1 MNLFDILGP
10 VMVGPSSSHTAGAVR
25 IGYIS
30 GKLLQDH
37 VVKAE
42 ILLHGSFA
50 TTGIG
55 HGTDKALIAGLLGM
69 RPDDIRIPDSFFLA
83 KKDGME
89 FSFSTI
95 TLKDAHPNTAV
106 LRLTGEHGRKIAV
119 VTDSNSGITQ
129 AQAKE
134 MGVAVLPMPFMID
147 GETYYEDITLT
158 REQFYQRLKDN
169 ADIATS
175 QPTPDSILK
184 MWDKLLKEYDQ
195 IIHIPMS
202 SGLSGSCST
211 AMMLAGED
219 EYEGK
224 VFVVDNRRISVTQ
237 YQSVKDAQM
246 LAAMGMDGT
255 QIKKRLEET
264 AADSVIFI
272 TVDTLKYLKKGGR
285 ITPAAAA
292 LGTLLK
298 IKPVLI
304 ILGEKLDSFAKA
316 RTMKQAKTMMMN
328 AIQKELDGR
337 LHDSECRNCHLAIAH
352 TDNEEAALEFK
363 KEVEERFP
371 NADVYMAPLSL
382 SIACHI
388 GPGSLAVTATR
399 KMEEEHEKN

>member
-1 MNLFDILGP
+1 M
-10 VMVGPSSSHTAGAVR
+10 
-25 IGYIS
+25 
-30 GKLLQDH
+30 
-37 VVKAE
+37 
-42 ILLHGSFA
+42 
-50 TTGIG
+50 
-55 HGTDKALIAGLLGM
+55 
-69 RPDDIRIPDSFFLA
+69 
-83 KKDGME
+83 
-89 FSFSTI
+89 
-95 TLKDAHPNTAV
+95 
-106 LRLTGEHGRKIAV
+106 KIAV

-158 REQFYQRLKDN
+158 QEQFYQRLKDN
-169 ADIATS
+169 SDISTS
-175 QPTPDSILK
+175 QPTPDSIMKL
-184 MWDKLLKEYDQ
+184 WDELLKEYDQ
-195 IIHIPMS
+195 IVHIPMS

-237 YQSVKDAQM
+237 YQSVKDAMM
-246 LAAMGMDGT
+246 LADMGMDGA

-264 AADSVIFI
+264 AADSVIFV

>member
-1 MNLFDILGP
+1 M
-10 VMVGPSSSHTAGAVR
+10 
-25 IGYIS
+25 
-30 GKLLQDH
+30 
-37 VVKAE
+37 
-42 ILLHGSFA
+42 
-50 TTGIG
+50 
-55 HGTDKALIAGLLGM
+55 
-69 RPDDIRIPDSFFLA
+69 
-83 KKDGME
+83 
-89 FSFSTI
+89 
-95 TLKDAHPNTAV
+95 
-106 LRLTGEHGRKIAV
+106 KIAV

-129 AQAKE
+129 ARAKE

-169 ADIATS
+169 AEIATT

-184 MWDKLLKEYDQ
+184 RWDKLLKEYDQ

>member
-1 MNLFDILGP
+1 M
-10 VMVGPSSSHTAGAVR
+10 
-25 IGYIS
+25 
-30 GKLLQDH
+30 
-37 VVKAE
+37 
-42 ILLHGSFA
+42 
-50 TTGIG
+50 
-55 HGTDKALIAGLLGM
+55 
-69 RPDDIRIPDSFFLA
+69 
-83 KKDGME
+83 
-89 FSFSTI
+89 
-95 TLKDAHPNTAV
+95 
-106 LRLTGEHGRKIAV
+106 KIAV

-246 LAAMGMDGT
+246 LAAMGMEGT

>member
-1 MNLFDILGP
+1 M
-10 VMVGPSSSHTAGAVR
+10 
-25 IGYIS
+25 
-30 GKLLQDH
+30 
-37 VVKAE
+37 
-42 ILLHGSFA
+42 
-50 TTGIG
+50 
-55 HGTDKALIAGLLGM
+55 
-69 RPDDIRIPDSFFLA
+69 
-83 KKDGME
+83 
-89 FSFSTI
+89 
-95 TLKDAHPNTAV
+95 
-106 LRLTGEHGRKIAV
+106 KIAV

-272 TVDTLKYLKKGGR
+272 TVDTLKYLKKGGL

>member
-1 MNLFDILGP
+1 M
-10 VMVGPSSSHTAGAVR
+10 
-25 IGYIS
+25 
-30 GKLLQDH
+30 
-37 VVKAE
+37 
-42 ILLHGSFA
+42 
-50 TTGIG
+50 
-55 HGTDKALIAGLLGM
+55 
-69 RPDDIRIPDSFFLA
+69 
-83 KKDGME
+83 
-89 FSFSTI
+89 
-95 TLKDAHPNTAV
+95 
-106 LRLTGEHGRKIAV
+106 KIAV

-129 AQAKE
+129 IQAKE
-134 MGVAVLPMPFMID
+134 MGITVLPMPFMID

-158 REQFYQRLKDN
+158 QEQFYRKLKDN
-169 ADIATS
+169 SDISTS
-175 QPTPDSILK
+175 QPAPDSIMK
-184 MWDKLLKEYDQ
+184 MWDELLKEYDQ
-195 IIHIPMS
+195 IVHIPMS
-202 SGLSGSCST
+202 SGLFGSCST

-246 LAAMGMDGT
+246 LAAMGMDGA
-255 QIKKRLEET
+255 QIRKRLEET

-292 LGTLLK
+292 LGTLLR

-328 AIQKELDGR
+328 AIQKELDER
-337 LHDSECRNCHLAIAH
+337 LHDSGCKDCHLAIAH
-352 TDNEEAALEFK
+352 TDNEEAALEFQ
-363 KEVEERFP
+363 KEVKERFP
-371 NADVYMAPLSL
+371 DADVYMAPLSL

>member
-1 MNLFDILGP
+1 M
-10 VMVGPSSSHTAGAVR
+10 
-25 IGYIS
+25 
-30 GKLLQDH
+30 
-37 VVKAE
+37 
-42 ILLHGSFA
+42 
-50 TTGIG
+50 
-55 HGTDKALIAGLLGM
+55 
-69 RPDDIRIPDSFFLA
+69 
-83 KKDGME
+83 
-89 FSFSTI
+89 
-95 TLKDAHPNTAV
+95 
-106 LRLTGEHGRKIAV
+106 KIAV

-129 AQAKE
+129 IQAKE
-134 MGVAVLPMPFMID
+134 MGITVLPMPFMID

-158 REQFYQRLKDN
+158 QEQFYRKLKDN
-169 ADIATS
+169 SDISTS
-175 QPTPDSILK
+175 QPTPDSIMK
-184 MWDKLLKEYDQ
+184 MWDELLKEYDQ
-195 IIHIPMS
+195 IVHIPMS

-246 LAAMGMDGT
+246 LAAMGMDGA
-255 QIKKRLEET
+255 QIRKRLEET

-292 LGTLLK
+292 LGTLLR

-328 AIQKELDGR
+328 AIQKELDER
-337 LHDSECRNCHLAIAH
+337 LHDSCCKDCHLAIAH
-352 TDNEEAALEFK
+352 TDNEEAALEFQ
-363 KEVEERFP
+363 KEVKERFP
-371 NADVYMAPLSL
+371 DADVYMAALSL

>member
-1 MNLFDILGP
+1 M
-10 VMVGPSSSHTAGAVR
+10 
-25 IGYIS
+25 
-30 GKLLQDH
+30 
-37 VVKAE
+37 
-42 ILLHGSFA
+42 
-50 TTGIG
+50 
-55 HGTDKALIAGLLGM
+55 
-69 RPDDIRIPDSFFLA
+69 
-83 KKDGME
+83 
-89 FSFSTI
+89 
-95 TLKDAHPNTAV
+95 
-106 LRLTGEHGRKIAV
+106 KIAV

-224 VFVVDNRRISVTQ
+224 VFVVDTRRISVTQ

-255 QIKKRLEET
+255 QIKKRLEKT

>member
-1 MNLFDILGP
+1 M
-10 VMVGPSSSHTAGAVR
+10 
-25 IGYIS
+25 
-30 GKLLQDH
+30 
-37 VVKAE
+37 
-42 ILLHGSFA
+42 
-50 TTGIG
+50 
-55 HGTDKALIAGLLGM
+55 
-69 RPDDIRIPDSFFLA
+69 
-83 KKDGME
+83 
-89 FSFSTI
+89 
-95 TLKDAHPNTAV
+95 
-106 LRLTGEHGRKIAV
+106 KIAV

-246 LAAMGMDGT
+246 RAAMGMDGT

>member
-1 MNLFDILGP
+1 MQL
-10 VMVGPSSSHTAGAVR
+10 T
-25 IGYIS
+25 
-30 GKLLQDH
+30 
-37 VVKAE
+37 
-42 ILLHGSFA
+42 FA
-50 TTGIG
+50 
-55 HGTDKALIAGLLGM
+55 
-69 RPDDIRIPDSFFLA
+69 
-83 KKDGME
+83 
-89 FSFSTI
+89 
-95 TLKDAHPNTAV
+95 
-106 LRLTGEHGRKIAV
+106 
-119 VTDSNSGITQ
+119 TDSNSGITQ

-134 MGVAVLPMPFMID
+134 MGITVLPMPFMID

-158 REQFYQRLKDN
+158 QEQFYQKLKDN
-169 ADIATS
+169 SDISTS
-175 QPTPDSILK
+175 QPTPDSIMK
-184 MWDKLLKEYDQ
+184 MWDGLLKEYDQ
-195 IIHIPMS
+195 IVHIPMS

-219 EYEGK
+219 EYAGK

-246 LAAMGMDGT
+246 LAAMGMDGA

-292 LGTLLK
+292 LGTLLR

-328 AIQKELDGR
+328 AIQKELDER
-337 LHDSECRNCHLAIAH
+337 LHDSECKDSHLAIAH
-352 TDNEEAALEFK
+352 TDNEEAALEFQR
-363 KEVEERFP
+363 EVEERFP
-371 NADVYMAPLSL
+371 NADVYLAPLSL
-382 SIACHI
+382 SVACHI